1 VSDDAAARTL
11 LENNAADAAEFRVAG
26 TPSFVLDGKLLENVH
41 SWQALYPVLNAK
53 FTPAAG

>member
-1 VSDDAAARTL
+1 VP
-11 LENNAADAAEFRVAG
+11 G